1 MTFDAVGFGFAI
13 STNISK
19 NDPVAPSARNQLVD
33 VAVTPALSWPAANGW
48 PGRSR
53 YIARS
58 TMIGCVAVITPD
70 TSVLA
75 SSGAALSTGTV
86 VREFGGSV
94 YDRTTGA
101 LPAGRR
107 NVMVALAVAAF
118 GFCSR

>member
-1 MTFDAVGFGFAI
+1 MR
-13 STNISK
+13 TNISK
-19 NDPVAPSARNQLVD
+19 NDPVAPSARNQLFEVD
-33 VAVTPALSWPAANGW
+33 VTPALSWPAANGW

-58 TMIGCVAVITPD
+58 TMIGWLAEMTPE

-75 SSGAALSTGTV
+75 SSGAAESTGTV
-86 VREFGGSV
+86 VRELGGSA
-94 YDRTTGA
+94 YCRITGA

-107 NVMVALAVAAF
+107 KVIVAVVAVAF

>member
-1 MTFDAVGFGFAI
+1 MVTFEAVGFGLAM

-33 VAVTPALSWPAANGW
+33 GAVTPALSCPAANGW

-53 YIARS
+53 YIERS
-58 TMIGCVAVITPD
+58 TMIGSVAVITPD

-86 VREFGGSV
+86 VRELGGSV
-94 YDRTTGA
+94 YVRTTGA
-101 LPAGRR
+101 LPAGR
-107 NVMVALAVAAF
+107 
-118 GFCSR
+118 